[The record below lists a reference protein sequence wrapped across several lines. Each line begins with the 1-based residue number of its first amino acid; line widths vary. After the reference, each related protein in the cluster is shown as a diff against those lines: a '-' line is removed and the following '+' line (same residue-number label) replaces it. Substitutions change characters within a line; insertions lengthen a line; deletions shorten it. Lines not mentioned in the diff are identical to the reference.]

1 MNKEDKSLRF
11 WRLSANDDHFCRV
24 LLRLFLAHERLL
36 IFFKKRNCFVTQK
49 EKGKI
54 TSSPKTSWHSGDKSD
69 NKSFSMLIINTRLLG
84 PPIFPISQ
92 ISVMLSHFVLRQRLD
107 SVLLIFSISN
117 TDNSN
122 RSVNNPYFHLFL
134 SSTVSHFCFHSTIVC
149 ISLLI
154 TLALFYIN
162 ITVYTFS
169 WHPIYQLFYCLRIFT
184 RSTSTDQNQVW
195 ESSNGSMLK
204 SIKCVLQRLPES
216 YDLLRHCIEPLKQ
229 CMYFHSSQ
237 TTTRRNKQRIMRSFM
252 LTLKISEGGAWI
264 NA

>member
-1 MNKEDKSLRF
+1 MTTIFAGFYCDYSWHTKGYWFSSKKEIVLLPKKKKARSQVHLKQVDTVATKAIIN
-11 WRLSANDDHFCRV
+11 LSACHILN
-24 LLRLFLAHERLL
+24 
-36 IFFKKRNCFVTQK
+36 
-49 EKGKI
+49 
-54 TSSPKTSWHSGDKSD
+54 
-69 NKSFSMLIINTRLLG
+69 LIINTRLLG

-107 SVLLIFSISN
+107 SVLLIFSIFN

-162 ITVYTFS
+162 ITVYTFP

-204 SIKCVLQRLPES
+204 SIKCVLLKIPES

-229 CMYFHSSQ
+229 CMYFQSSQ
-237 TTTRRNKQRIMRSFM
+237 TTTRRNKQRIMRIFM

>member
-1 MNKEDKSLRF
+1 MTTIFAGFYCDYSWHTKGYWFSSKKEIVLLPKKKKARSQVHLKQVDTVATKAIIN
-11 WRLSANDDHFCRV
+11 LSACHILN
-24 LLRLFLAHERLL
+24 
-36 IFFKKRNCFVTQK
+36 
-49 EKGKI
+49 
-54 TSSPKTSWHSGDKSD
+54 
-69 NKSFSMLIINTRLLG
+69 LIINTRLLG

-169 WHPIYQLFYCLRIFT
+169 PTPNLSIVLLPQNIHQINFYRSEPGLGVQQWLHVEINKVCLTKDTRKLWFT
-184 RSTSTDQNQVW
+184 
-195 ESSNGSMLK
+195 
-204 SIKCVLQRLPES
+204 
-216 YDLLRHCIEPLKQ
+216 
-229 CMYFHSSQ
+229 
-237 TTTRRNKQRIMRSFM
+237 
-252 LTLKISEGGAWI
+252 
-264 NA
+264 

>member
-1 MNKEDKSLRF
+1 MPTTTIFAGFYCDYSWHTKGYWFSSKKEIVLLPKKKKARSQVHLKQVDTVATKAIIN
-11 WRLSANDDHFCRV
+11 LSACHILN
-24 LLRLFLAHERLL
+24 
-36 IFFKKRNCFVTQK
+36 
-49 EKGKI
+49 
-54 TSSPKTSWHSGDKSD
+54 
-69 NKSFSMLIINTRLLG
+69 LIINTRLLG

-169 WHPIYQLFYCLRIFT
+169 LTPNLSIVLLPQNIHKINFY
-184 RSTSTDQNQVW
+184 RS
-195 ESSNGSMLK
+195 
-204 SIKCVLQRLPES
+204 
-216 YDLLRHCIEPLKQ
+216 EPGLGVQ
-229 CMYFHSSQ
+229 Q
-237 TTTRRNKQRIMRSFM
+237 
-252 LTLKISEGGAWI
+252 W
-264 NA
+264 